1 MGAINQHTILLVE
14 DEPLIRMDVA
24 FQLRQRGFAVIEA
37 ARAIEAIDLLATGVM
52 PISLVLTDVQM
63 PGEMDGLDLLRWT
76 REHHPSITVSVM
88 SASREA
94 VAQALSLCA
103 PSLVFLKPVLV
114 SVMAEIFETILG
126 EPASDRDIDIA

>member
-1 MGAINQHTILLVE
+1 
-14 DEPLIRMDVA
+14 MDLA
-24 FQLRQRGFAVIEA
+24 FQLRQRGFTVIEA
-37 ARAIEAIDLLATGVM
+37 GRVAEAIDLLVTGAF

-76 REHHPSITVSVM
+76 REHHPSIVVAVM

-94 VAQALSLCA
+94 VAQALGLCA

-114 SVMAEIFETILG
+114 GAMAEVFEAILG
-126 EPASDRDIDIA
+126 EPAPDQGTDVA

>member
-1 MGAINQHTILLVE
+1 MGVLKQHTILLVE
-14 DEPLIRMDVA
+14 DEPLIRMDIA

-37 ARAIEAIDLLATGVM
+37 ARATEAIDVLATRAI

-76 REHHPSITVSVM
+76 REHHPSVTVSVM

-94 VAQALSLCA
+94 VAQALGLCA

-114 SVMAEIFETILG
+114 GVMAGIFEAVLG
-126 EPASDRDIDIA
+126 EPAPDQGTDVA